1 VPIWPRTKEDVN
13 DLFERIEKLE
23 KDAEKAKVQ
32 RDDTA
37 QKVVDHNGQLIQQNN
52 KQNKATERI

>member
-1 VPIWPRTKEDVN
+1 VN

-23 KDAEKAKVQ
+23 KDADAAKVQ

-37 QKVVDHNGQLIQQNN
+37 QKVRDHNGQLI
-52 KQNKATERI
+52 